1 MKIYI
6 KPEIDIIKI
15 QTTQLIAASGDIQNF
30 GLSDETIDD
39 TYFSAPEAEIPFSD
53 DFDEI

>member
-1 MKIYI
+1 MKRYI

>member
-1 MKIYI
+1 MKKTYIY
-6 KPEIDIIKI
+6 PTIDIIKI

-30 GLSDETIDD
+30 GLSDETIDG
-39 TYFSAPEAEIPFSD
+39 YFSAPEAEIPFSD